1 MVAANKTQP
10 TTISVKAFVD
20 AIEDDQRR
28 ADATAL
34 IKLMRRAT
42 GKPAVMWG
50 SSIIGFDAYHYIY
63 ESGREG
69 DMPIVGFSP
78 RKPATVV
85 YGVASFPG
93 ADALRAKLGSH
104 TTGKGCLYIK
114 KLEDIDERVFER
126 MIVKAVAARK
136 AK

>member
-1 MVAANKTQP
+1 
-10 TTISVKAFVD
+10 
-20 AIEDDQRR
+20 
-28 ADATAL
+28 
-34 IKLMRRAT
+34 
-42 GKPAVMWG
+42 
-50 SSIIGFDAYHYIY
+50 
-63 ESGREG
+63 
-69 DMPIVGFSP
+69 
-78 RKPATVV
+78 
-85 YGVASFPG
+85 VASFPG